1 MKRSL
6 QWTICNKNRLSFCI
20 WIYVMCNNF
29 ILHYRRTIFHEL
41 TKLYPTHA
49 CKQFNH
55 VFPLLQD
62 NCGYNADN
70 IPQLEDV
77 SRFLQGKH
85 YSFIES
91 PTREY
96 FVQMETV
103 VNWIILIVP
112 FVFVVLIHPIKRF
125 NNLQKKFFLS

>member
-1 MKRSL
+1 
-6 QWTICNKNRLSFCI
+6 
-20 WIYVMCNNF
+20 MCNNF
-29 ILHYRRTIFHEL
+29 ILHYRRTIFNEL

-103 VNWIILIVP
+103 VN
-112 FVFVVLIHPIKRF
+112 
-125 NNLQKKFFLS
+125 

>member
-1 MKRSL
+1 
-6 QWTICNKNRLSFCI
+6 
-20 WIYVMCNNF
+20 MCNNF
-29 ILHYRRTIFHEL
+29 ILYYRRTIFNEL

-85 YSFIES
+85 YSFTKS

-103 VNWIILIVP
+103 VN
-112 FVFVVLIHPIKRF
+112 
-125 NNLQKKFFLS
+125 